1 MGIVEDQD
9 PTLFEEL
16 SLKRK
21 WSHVSKDPSKGL
33 KDEVMNQNSYW
44 SQLNHLPA
52 KGVERIV
59 TERIL
64 NYDKD
69 TCDLILQKIL
79 LQKRQ
84 ADLKK
89 DFMQRNRQELRAKL
103 RHRHNQVMELEQRC
117 GVRLGMG
124 SKTQRFSQDGQLRVG
139 ADSIDFNTSHQTS
152 HDVSK

>member
-1 MGIVEDQD
+1 M
-9 PTLFEEL
+9 
-16 SLKRK
+16 
-21 WSHVSKDPSKGL
+21 
-33 KDEVMNQNSYW
+33 
-44 SQLNHLPA
+44 LNHLPA

-79 LQKRQ
+79 MQKQQ

-89 DFMQRNRQELRAKL
+89 EFMLRNRQELRAKL
-103 RHRHNQVMELEQRC
+103 RLRHNQVMELEQIC

-124 SKTQRFSQDGQLRVG
+124 NRTQRV
-139 ADSIDFNTSHQTS
+139 
-152 HDVSK
+152 